1 MGVGFC
7 VTHSLADTPQG
18 FYHADPHPG
27 NLLRMRDGRLCY
39 LDFGM
44 VGGSVGQWV
53 GHQHLHLDGGSGIRV
68 TKWVSSAS
76 ADAAVVRGLSCH

>member
-1 MGVGFC
+1 VHTPSVGGSL
-7 VTHSLADTPQG
+7 VSASSLTHSHSHQG

-44 VGGSVGQWV
+44 VRQWVSGSVRERG
-53 GHQHLHLDGGSGIRV
+53 GHLHPRDMIDVGLVGSKG
-68 TKWVSSAS
+68 
-76 ADAAVVRGLSCH
+76 